1 MKSVKR
7 SRSLKDI
14 KYIAIEGNIGAGK
27 TTLAK
32 LLAKQLKG
40 RLILEEFAD
49 NPFLEKFY
57 QEPERYAFS
66 VEMAFL
72 ADRYHQLSEL
82 PSSGDLFQPYIIA
95 DYAPFKSLIFAQ
107 NNLNEAEFR
116 LYREFWQMAFN
127 KIRQPDL
134 IIYLHRSNP
143 NLIQNIKKRGRS
155 YEQNLKEDYLLKLTE
170 RYGVYL
176 KNFWDGDI
184 LRIDADLQDFLH
196 SESDVLSLI
205 DRIQGL

>member
-1 MKSVKR
+1 MSE
-7 SRSLKDI
+7 I

-32 LLAKQLKG
+32 ILAKRLKG
-40 RLILEEFAD
+40 RLVLEEFAD

-82 PSSGDLFQPYIIA
+82 PSSGDLFQNYIIA

-107 NNLNEAEFR
+107 NNLSEAEFR
-116 LYREFWQMAFN
+116 LYRQFWQMAFQN
-127 KIRQPDL
+127 IPKPDL
-134 IIYLHRSNP
+134 LIYLQRSHE
-143 NLIQNIKKRGRS
+143 NLLVNIHNRGRDF
-155 YEQNLKEDYLLKLTE
+155 EQNLETPYLKKLTE
-170 RYGVYL
+170 RYNFYL
-176 KNFWDGDI
+176 NHFWTGKV
-184 LRIDADLQDFLH
+184 LRFDADSMDFLH
-196 SESDVLSLI
+196 SESDVQQVIDAIQSL
-205 DRIQGL
+205 